1 MDVPLA
7 GLDSESETD
16 TSPLLME
23 RPENLNSGSEHV
35 INIPISDASLS
46 SLPHD
51 RTPYS
56 LDSLH
61 HEDRSSSS
69 ARNSTSQPSSSSAR
83 APVLQPSMSSSGSNS
98 RNVSSYV
105 RRGDTRSRRR
115 SPLNSG
121 LWISIE
127 LALTVSQIV
136 ASVIVLSVSRHEH
149 PRAPLL
155 EWIVGYASGCVAT
168 LPLLYWR
175 YHHRNQASEP
185 DAVQSRSGSARVNVP
200 SGPFSIPVPATPA
213 GEDQRAAAA
222 SLRSAQNAAVLSARI
237 KVLVEYFKMALDCF
251 FAVWFVVGNVW
262 IFGGHSSASD
272 APNLYRLCI
281 VFLVISCIGY
291 AMPFILCAT
300 ICCCLPCIISVL
312 GLREDLTQTRG
323 ATPESINALPTYKF
337 KLKKTR
343 SGNDRDNNSGAGDG
357 GVVAAGTDKEHAISG
372 EDAVCCICLA
382 RYANNDELRELPCS
396 HFFHKDCVDKW
407 LKINASCPLCKNE
420 VGETVLGSISATTAN
435 ILGSNSGTN
444 DSQQRGE
451 RRAANG
457 SANAAFFDSV
467 AETSSANLRFW
478 HMLYVAGLACPTI

>member
-7 GLDSESETD
+7 GLDSESESD
-16 TSPLLME
+16 TCPLLME
-23 RPENLNSGSEHV
+23 RPENLNGGGEHV
-35 INIPISDASLS
+35 INIPISDALS
-46 SLPHD
+46 SSSPHD
-51 RTPYS
+51 RTPYN

-69 ARNSTSQPSSSSAR
+69 ARNSSSQPSSSNAR
-83 APVLQPSMSSSGSNS
+83 TPISQPTMSTSGSNS
-98 RNVSSYV
+98 RNVTSSYV

-136 ASVIVLSVSRHEH
+136 ASVIVLSVSRHEN
-149 PRAPLL
+149 PRAPLF

-168 LPLLYWR
+168 LPFLYWR
-175 YHHRNQASEP
+175 YHHRNQGSEP
-185 DAVQSRSGSARVNVP
+185 DTVQSRSASSRVNVP
-200 SGPFSIPVPATPA
+200 GGPFSISVPRTPE
-213 GEDQRAAAA
+213 GEDQRAAAT
-222 SLRSAQNAAVLSARI
+222 SQRSVQNAGVPSARL

-281 VFLVISCIGY
+281 VFLVISCVGY

-337 KLKKTR
+337 KLKKSR
-343 SGNDRDNNSGAGDG
+343 SGSDRDNSSGAGDG
-357 GVVAAGTDKEHAISG
+357 GVVAAGTDKERVISG

-382 RYANNDELRELPCS
+382 KYANNDELRELPCS
-396 HFFHKDCVDKW
+396 HFFHKECVDKW
-407 LKINASCPLCKNE
+407 LKINASCPLCKSE
-420 VGETVLGSISATTAN
+420 VGETVLGSISASTAS
-435 ILGSNSGTN
+435 ILGTSTGTN
-444 DSQQRGE
+444 DIHQQRSE
-451 RRAANG
+451 RRVGNG
-457 SANAAFFDSV
+457 SANAAVF
-467 AETSSANLRFW
+467 
-478 HMLYVAGLACPTI
+478 